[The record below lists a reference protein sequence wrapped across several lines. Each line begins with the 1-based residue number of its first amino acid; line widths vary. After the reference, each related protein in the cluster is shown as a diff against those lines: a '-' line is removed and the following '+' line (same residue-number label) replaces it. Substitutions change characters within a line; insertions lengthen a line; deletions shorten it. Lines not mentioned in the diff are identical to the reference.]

1 MNAETQI
8 AARAREGEVRFE
20 GVQKA
25 FGSALAV
32 RGLDLAI
39 RGGEFLSLLGPSGCG
54 KTTTLR
60 MLAGLEFPTAGTIS
74 IGGRVVNAVP
84 PGERDIAMVFQS
96 YALYPHMTVGENI
109 AYPLKKRG
117 VPKAERAERV
127 ARVAEMLQLG
137 ALLSRKPRQL
147 SGGQQQRVALGR
159 ALVRE
164 PRVFLL
170 DEPLSNLDAKLRH
183 HMRAELIELH
193 RRLGRTFVYV
203 THDQLEAMTM
213 SDRIAVMHEG
223 VLQQLGTP
231 GEVYG
236 RPANLFVAAFIGSP
250 AMNLLHGRIA
260 EGEFRHAA
268 LRLSCTGAPSAD
280 AVLGIRPE
288 DVTLGTGALPGAH
301 PSGGADRPRA
311 DRRARHRG
319 RREADDPRR
328 CRGAAAGGRGAGLGR
343 PRAAPAPV
351 RHRKRDGAST
361 PRSPPDHPEERA
373 YGPQQRGTGRGRCP
387 R

>member
-1 MNAETQI
+1 MNATTEIT
-8 AARAREGEVRFE
+8 ARARDGEVRFE

-25 FGSALAV
+25 FGSSLAV

-117 VPKAERAERV
+117 VPKTERAERV

-159 ALVRE
+159 ALVRD

-250 AMNLLHGRIA
+250 AMNLLHGRVA
-260 EGEFRHAA
+260 DGAFQHAA
-268 LRLSCTGAPSAD
+268 LRLSCAGAPPSD

-288 DVTLGTGALPGAH
+288 DVTLGTGAFRARIRLVEPTGHEQIAVLDIE
-301 PSGGADRPRA
+301 GGEKLTIRA
-311 DRRARHRG
+311 DAEAPLRAGETLDWGVRAPRLHLFDTASG
-319 RREADDPRR
+319 RRLDATL
-328 CRGAAAGGRGAGLGR
+328 AA
-343 PRAAPAPV
+343 
-351 RHRKRDGAST
+351 
-361 PRSPPDHPEERA
+361 
-373 YGPQQRGTGRGRCP
+373 
-387 R
+387 